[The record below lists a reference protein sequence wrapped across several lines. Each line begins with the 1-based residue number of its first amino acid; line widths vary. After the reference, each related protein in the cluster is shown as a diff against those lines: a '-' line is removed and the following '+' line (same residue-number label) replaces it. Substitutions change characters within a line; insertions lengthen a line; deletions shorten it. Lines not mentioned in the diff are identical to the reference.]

1 MEVTK
6 SIVKEMEKHAPTAAV
21 EKLCRAIAAMEGATK
36 IDRTVIKSLGSG
48 SPMGLLLSECTTA
61 AEKEQARTAILAG
74 LIATDKSLVRTF
86 GHGED
91 VKERRR
97 TSALALGR
105 IVTAVVGAIA
115 TEDDAG
121 SGASIGSKNGVTSY
135 VVTQTE
141 EERGFS
147 IPDLSNE
154 DVKDKSALVE
164 KMCGRKLRPHD
175 IGSLPAC
182 KKVGYWVL
190 EEHCWPDPKRVPL
203 SVMRRDPTDSH
214 YTLFRRMAL
223 TVAMFGAGVKA
234 SASARD
240 EGAGDTK
247 HFGKQWMKLETV
259 FELLDEL
266 EEVRD
271 RTVDATMGGVTAIMH
286 LSLFKGT
293 TRGNETGS
301 LAVSRQMCKVTE
313 HVATAAGAAKPPG
326 ETTPTAQTGRK
337 RKRGGTASKAA
348 ETAARPRTAE
358 KPRPEAGK
366 KYEDKEGAKGPNEL
380 PRKKGGNPA
389 GGPCKYIVE
398 GKTCPFKTCSFS
410 HAGE

>member
-1 MEVTK
+1 MEVAK
-6 SIVKEMEKHAPTAAV
+6 SIVKELEKHASATAV
-21 EKLCRAIAAMEGATK
+21 EQLCHAIAEMEGARK
-36 IDRTVIKSLGSG
+36 IDRMVIKSLGSG
-48 SPMGLLLSECTTA
+48 SAMGLLLSECTTA
-61 AEKEQARTAILAG
+61 AEKEQARTAIVAG

-91 VKERRR
+91 AKERRR

-105 IVTAVVGAIA
+105 IVTAIVSTIA
-115 TEDDAG
+115 AEDEAG
-121 SGASIGSKNGVTSY
+121 STASSGSKNGVTSY

-223 TVAMFGAGVKA
+223 TVAMFGAGIKA
-234 SASARD
+234 SASTRD

-247 HFGKQWMKLETV
+247 HYGKQWLKLETV

-293 TRGNETGS
+293 SRGNETAS

-313 HVATAAGAAKPPG
+313 HVATAAGAAKAPAEP
-326 ETTPTAQTGRK
+326 AQSGKK
-337 RKRGGTASKAA
+337 RKRGGTAPAAAEKAA
-348 ETAARPRTAE
+348 KPRAAE
-358 KPRPEAGK
+358 KERPEGGK

-389 GGPCKYIVE
+389 GGPCKYVAA
-398 GKTCPFKTCSFS
+398 GKPCPFRTCSFS
-410 HAGE
+410 HATE